1 MKVLNGFLKWLAA
14 LAICLAA
21 GLAAIIY
28 FSSRPD
34 LGEFWLRLIVL
45 LAMAFIG
52 SLAFRLFFHKLPGFF
67 LFLITL
73 LTEILAL
80 LAIDYFYGGDYGFIF
95 LKINPEISTLSIN
108 PMDEFIASIFVLT
121 APAPREIA
129 QFILMILVMLPTLF
143 FLRRKKKPAK
153 IQAEPAPTVPV
164 YQEPKPQVSL
174 SQRAQPVIDTI
185 NPANW
190 QVTRDVSKQVKKITK
205 TAEKVVSAK
214 PVRVSAAS
222 KSTSKS
228 VKTGTTVKPTV
239 KKPAA
244 VKPAAARKPRNSQA
258 NDVKLM
264 GEEEHVCPYCL
275 EKVNKND
282 KKVICPECGTW
293 HHQDCWDLTGT
304 CGVAHRNEL

>member
-21 GLAAIIY
+21 GLVAIIY
-28 FSSRPD
+28 FSTKPD

-45 LAMAFIG
+45 LAVALIG
-52 SLAFRLFFHKLPGFF
+52 SLTFRLFFHKLPGFF

-73 LTEILAL
+73 LTELLAL
-80 LAIDYFYGGDYGFIF
+80 LVIDYFYAGTYRFSF
-95 LKINPEISTLSIN
+95 LTNS
-108 PMDEFIASIFVLT
+108 FAFVM
-121 APAPREIA
+121 PAPSDAA
-129 QFILMILVMLPTLF
+129 QAILLLLVILPTLF
-143 FLRRKKKPAK
+143 FLRRRKKPAK
-153 IQAEPAPTVPV
+153 VQAEPAPAAPV
-164 YQEPKPQVSL
+164 YQPAKPQISL

-190 QVTRDVSKQVKKITK
+190 QVTRDVGKQVKKITK
-205 TAEKVVSAK
+205 TAKKAVSAK

-222 KSTSKS
+222 KSTSKTL
-228 VKTGTTVKPTV
+228 KTGAIVKPAV
-239 KKPAA
+239 KKTAAAKPAA
-244 VKPAAARKPRNSQA
+244 VRKPRNGQA

>member
-21 GLAAIIY
+21 GLVAIIY
-28 FSSRPD
+28 FSTKPE

-45 LAMAFIG
+45 LAVAFIG
-52 SLAFRLFFHKLPGFF
+52 SLTFRLFFHKLPGIV

-73 LTEILAL
+73 ITEILAL
-80 LAIDYFYGGDYGFIF
+80 LVIDYFYAGTYRFSF
-95 LKINPEISTLSIN
+95 LTNNFALV
-108 PMDEFIASIFVLT
+108 M
-121 APAPREIA
+121 PAPSDAA
-129 QFILMILVMLPTLF
+129 QAILLLLVMLPTLF
-143 FLRRKKKPAK
+143 FLRRRKKPAK
-153 IQAEPAPTVPV
+153 VQAEPAPAAPV
-164 YQEPKPQVSL
+164 YQPAKPQISL

-190 QVTRDVSKQVKKITK
+190 QVTRDVGKQVKKITK
-205 TAEKVVSAK
+205 NAKKAVASK
-214 PVRVSAAS
+214 PVRVSPARSAA
-222 KSTSKS
+222 KT
-228 VKTGTTVKPTV
+228 VKTAALAKPAV
-239 KKPAA
+239 KKAA
-244 VKPAAARKPRNSQA
+244 AAKPAPARKSRSSQT

-275 EKVNKND
+275 EKVNKTD